1 MVITMHKNSTK
12 YPNKI
17 IKELSL
23 LRKGRGV
30 SPAKMTYCSLLREI
44 AAGAIGV
51 DSNSITNSQAHNLL
65 LAEIAKLPST
75 PPSMAL
81 RYAFSLAEE
90 AKNFGSLT
98 QRRAALAKAL
108 NKHTD
113 TIIRYENQAIGE
125 LAQYLVDSHNT
136 ALKPLTSPSHSVTI
150 LESQHRNI
158 MRDTVILNLP
168 GFLPVANRAHELV
181 DLLEQSQ
188 RPFLEM
194 SVEIKFLPSSR
205 GNNWYRLEARYAFS
219 GTRNMFRIAA
229 VMDSR
234 DGERLMTHGLIDE
247 FHELNNK
254 IDPTQEMRSI
264 INTSCFIAY
273 NHSAKSRKLFR
284 FKELEPMQTDRL
296 IQSIG
301 EPLKAQC
308 RLLEVIIPSK
318 WQEENITY
326 EYRSTLNL
334 RDDIHYAYWYAPSM
348 MYVKK
353 LVFDYSDFPGV
364 DSWNF
369 IVMPFLGNLV
379 GEGVRT
385 PYSFVAHP
393 NNWIMPGHGIA
404 LVWEAKPEVH

>member
-1 MVITMHKNSTK
+1 MQKNSIR
-12 YPNKI
+12 YHNKI

-23 LRKGRGV
+23 LRKGRGI
-30 SPAKMTYCSLLREI
+30 SPAKMTRCSLLREI

-51 DSNSITNSQAHNLL
+51 DSNSITNSQVHNLL

-90 AKNFGSLT
+90 AKDIGGLT
-98 QRRAALAKAL
+98 QRRATLAETL

-113 TIIRYENQAIGE
+113 TIIRYENQAISE
-125 LAQYLVDSHNT
+125 LALYLVDSHST
-136 ALKPLTSPSHSVTI
+136 TLKPLPYPSHSVTAR
-150 LESQHRNI
+150 ESQQRNI
-158 MRDTVILNLP
+158 MRDTTILNLP
-168 GFLPVANRAHELV
+168 GFLPVADRAHELV

-188 RPFLEM
+188 RPFLEI
-194 SVEIKFLPSSR
+194 SVEIKFLPSNR
-205 GNNWYRLEARYAFS
+205 GDNWYRLEARYAFS
-219 GTRNMFRIAA
+219 GTRNTFRIAA

-234 DGERLMTHGLIDE
+234 DGERLLAHGLIDE
-247 FHELNNK
+247 FHELNDK

-264 INTSCFIAY
+264 INTSCFIAH
-273 NHSAKSRKLFR
+273 NHAAKSRKLFR

-308 RLLEVIIPSK
+308 RLLEVIIPDK
-318 WQEENITY
+318 WQAEGTTY

-348 MYVKK
+348 MYAKK
-353 LVFDYSDFPGV
+353 LVFDYSAFPNI

-404 LVWEAKPEVH
+404 LVWETKPKHT